1 MIIILILVSLLLIG
15 CIICACVSIKDGD
28 WGGLAFSIFMGVMSG
43 FIFGCDIDA
52 MVHDNKQN
60 VEYRFPAEHYQMFE
74 EVTVSYKTIYLN
86 GIPVMTVEKDTTYIL
101 VGEEPMV
108 IDDNH
113 YERKVLD

>member
-1 MIIILILVSLLLIG
+1 MFVILIIASLFLIG
-15 CIICACVSIKDGD
+15 LVICACVSIKNGD
-28 WGGLAFSIFMGVMSG
+28 WGDFAFSVFLGVMSG
-43 FIFGCDIDA
+43 FMLWCSIDA

-86 GIPVMTVEKDTTYIL
+86 GIPVMTEERDTTYIL
-101 VGEEPMV
+101 VGEEPMI

-113 YERKVLD
+113 YKRKTLD

>member
-1 MIIILILVSLLLIG
+1 MIIMLILASLLLIA
-15 CIICACVSIKDGD
+15 CIICACISIKDGE
-28 WGGLAFSIFMGVMSG
+28 WGGLVFSIFLGVMSG
-43 FIFGCDIDA
+43 FILWCDIDA

-86 GIPVMTVEKDTTYIL
+86 GIPIMTEERDTTYIL